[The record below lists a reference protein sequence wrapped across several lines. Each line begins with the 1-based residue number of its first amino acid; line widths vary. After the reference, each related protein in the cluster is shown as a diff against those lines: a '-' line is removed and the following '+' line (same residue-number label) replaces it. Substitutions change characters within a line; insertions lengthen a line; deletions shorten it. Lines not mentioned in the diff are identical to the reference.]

1 MSVART
7 HPILSSR
14 AVHPPWTDRYVR
26 FKRGDWEAFKAARH
40 THHHGWMKRAFVDAC
55 GGFVIHR
62 SDPNGARLPSY
73 IRPDKAICTW
83 HGRKSVQR
91 RGSKAICGICGGDLS
106 KYTQAS
112 KRTTARSGKL
122 IDVHPLLG
130 ERLQAGD
137 EPIYFC
143 LEGCVKADAVAGTGG
158 LSISVLS
165 VTLWQADEEPTHW
178 ALWLPIL
185 QRAPVVYVIPDS
197 DYQPKP
203 AWGAY
208 EPGALPRYS
217 KGGEVRYS
225 TDRCVHWLRR
235 YHSVNARFLV
245 PPYLDRA
252 TAARSKVD
260 NRFKIG
266 IDDHIALG
274 GNLSKWDIH
283 SNPRGVHSWVYERS
297 RYRNLPKLPQ
307 RDSRQRRE
315 RDNRFLDWLEDFA
328 GLEGYYSPK
337 QLQNDL
343 DWSSRTAW
351 KAKASCIKRGVLNVW
366 DGDPRGEGNGN
377 DPHLYRF
384 TIRDEL

>member
-1 MSVART
+1 MAPGCRPTSART
-7 HPILSSR
+7 R
-14 AVHPPWTDRYVR
+14 
-26 FKRGDWEAFKAARH
+26 
-40 THHHGWMKRAFVDAC
+40 
-55 GGFVIHR
+55 R
-62 SDPNGARLPSY
+62 S
-73 IRPDKAICTW
+73 CTW
-83 HGRKSVQR
+83 HGRESVQR

-143 LEGCVKADAVAGTGG
+143 LEGCLKADAVAGTGG

-297 RYRNLPKLPQ
+297 RYRNLPSSRNATAARGGSATTGSSTGSRTSP
-307 RDSRQRRE
+307 DSRAITRPNSYRTTSTGHRGPPGRQRRPASSVACSTSGTAIQEARGTATIPTCTGSPSATSCRIIE
-315 RDNRFLDWLEDFA
+315 RLVEQCDEAA
-328 GLEGYYSPK
+328 GGAVGYSPR
-337 QLQNDL
+337 DGWGAVPRTRCF
-343 DWSSRTAW
+343 DRRTA
-351 KAKASCIKRGVLNVW
+351 SVEV
-366 DGDPRGEGNGN
+366 
-377 DPHLYRF
+377 
-384 TIRDEL
+384 

>member
-143 LEGCVKADAVAGTGG
+143 LEGCLKADAVAGTGG

-178 ALWLPIL
+178 ALWLAANPAARPGRLRHPRLRLPAQARVGRVRAGRPSAVLQGRRGPLQHRPLRPLAAPIP
-185 QRAPVVYVIPDS
+185 QR
-197 DYQPKP
+197 
-203 AWGAY
+203 
-208 EPGALPRYS
+208 ERALPRAPLPGS
-217 KGGEVRYS
+217 S
-225 TDRCVHWLRR
+225 DRRSIQGRQPVQDWNRR
-235 YHSVNARFLV
+235 PHRLGRQPVQVGHPFQPAR
-245 PPYLDRA
+245 RA
-252 TAARSKVD
+252 
-260 NRFKIG
+260 
-266 IDDHIALG
+266 
-274 GNLSKWDIH
+274 
-283 SNPRGVHSWVYERS
+283 
-297 RYRNLPKLPQ
+297 
-307 RDSRQRRE
+307 
-315 RDNRFLDWLEDFA
+315 
-328 GLEGYYSPK
+328 
-337 QLQNDL
+337 
-343 DWSSRTAW
+343 
-351 KAKASCIKRGVLNVW
+351 
-366 DGDPRGEGNGN
+366 
-377 DPHLYRF
+377 
-384 TIRDEL
+384 